1 MRAQTFILPVAVLA
15 FALSAFSAPARA
27 SVFLNGTNVDNSQLS
42 AKMERCTVTF
52 DGKGNVLISA
62 PGYQVE
68 SVQDPATDGATTTA
82 STTTAATTSTSVAA
96 PAILTKKYFVVS
108 EQAQQGMSQYDIDLY
123 IDSKWVR
130 KFHSDDEQVV
140 SEVTQFMRPGVNKIL
155 FVAKKNIVGARK
167 SFSPEA
173 TYRITLGEGE
183 ATGDKVV
190 IDNPLVSFKRSADQ
204 TEDTS
209 QEFAINGR

>member
-1 MRAQTFILPVAVLA
+1 MFFALDILAKQMRAQTFILPVL
-15 FALSAFSAPARA
+15 FALSAFSVRARA

-42 AKMERCTVTF
+42 AKMDRCTVTF

-68 SVQDPATDGATTTA
+68 SVQAPPADGATT
-82 STTTAATTSTSVAA
+82 AAV
-96 PAILTKKYFVVS
+96 PATLSKKYFVVS
-108 EQAQQGMSQYDIDLY
+108 EQAQQGMTQYDIDLY
-123 IDSKWVR
+123 VNSKWVR

-140 SEVTQFMRPGVNKIL
+140 SEVTQFMRPGANKIL
-155 FVAKKNIVGARK
+155 FVAKKNVVGARK

-173 TYRITLGEGE
+173 TYRITLGEGA